1 MAGPPCALEGWG
13 AFSWGYQQLHYGQC
27 HCGLS
32 QEYSHDFWFS
42 PSPRATAKRNWDTA
56 MLGMEEREGEVG
68 EGCRETH
75 PEAGTG
81 QLAEFIPSE
90 HGWHGL
96 APHPSCGALEFQQ
109 E

>member
-1 MAGPPCALEGWG
+1 
-13 AFSWGYQQLHYGQC
+13 
-27 HCGLS
+27 
-32 QEYSHDFWFS
+32 
-42 PSPRATAKRNWDTA
+42 